1 MGKFAYLAGSFL
13 MAATCSAG
21 AAETLYLAGWG
32 GDIEKVFRE
41 KIIPPF
47 EAKNDAKINYVTGN
61 SSDTLAKVMA
71 QKGKQEISIALM
83 DEFAMV
89 TAVAN
94 GLCGKVE
101 DGEHTRNI
109 YPNARMANDQAVGIG
124 FYAAG
129 LVYNTDLFKKN
140 GWAPPT
146 SWKDLE
152 DKKYAGKLII
162 PSIASYGQWA
172 LVMQALVHGGS
183 EKAIDPGFEAMR
195 RIAPGVLA
203 WESGPAKISQMM
215 QTGEAAVA
223 VWGNHRTSY
232 LVDQGVPVKFVFP
245 KEGAVSAINAV
256 CPVQG
261 GPQPKLAQAFIQ
273 HLVSPEVQSILATA
287 NGWGPVNKQVK
298 LTPEAAAKVI
308 YGPDQVNK
316 LVSVD
321 YKIINP
327 NMPDWTKRWNRE
339 VER

>member
-1 MGKFAYLAGSFL
+1 
-13 MAATCSAG
+13 
-21 AAETLYLAGWG
+21 
-32 GDIEKVFRE
+32 
-41 KIIPPF
+41 
-47 EAKNDAKINYVTGN
+47 
-61 SSDTLAKVMA
+61 
-71 QKGKQEISIALM
+71 
-83 DEFAMV
+83 MV

-101 DGEHTRNI
+101 DGVNSRNV

-129 LVYNTDLFKKN
+129 LVYNTELFKKN
-140 GWAPPT
+140 GWNPPT

-172 LVMQALVHGGS
+172 LVMQAKVNGGS
-183 EKAIDPGFEAMR
+183 ETAINPGFDAMR
-195 RIAPGVLA
+195 RIGPGVLA

-223 VWGNHRTSY
+223 VWGNHRTAY

-273 HLVSPEVQSILATA
+273 HLVSPEVQTILATA

-298 LTPEAAAKVI
+298 LSPEAAAKVI
-308 YGPDQVNK
+308 YGPEQVSK
-316 LVSVD
+316 LVPMD

-327 NMPDWTKRWNRE
+327 NMPEWTKRWNRE